1 MIHKFILAG
10 VILIQIFP
18 SSVFAQDSEIRIEI
32 ERETRKKVNIAIP
45 EFVLEA
51 NYEDPSGLGKE
62 SRKILEND
70 LKLSEQFDLID
81 PSVYKETA
89 LLEQMRSTVD
99 YNSWSQMG
107 AQWLLKTN
115 YRINPLDKSYNVT
128 FRLYETA
135 TEQFLLGKRYTS
147 TKKFLRKSMHRFAD
161 EIVLQLTGKRGIA
174 ETKIAFLSEVN
185 GSKEI
190 FTVDFDGNGLTRI
203 TDENSIILTPAWSPD
218 GGWIVYTSYAAR
230 NPDLVM
236 ISALGNKRRTLLK
249 LPGLNAAPAWSPNGQ
264 RIAMVLSKD
273 RNSEI
278 YVLEKNFGLKRL
290 TRHFNIDTSP
300 TWSPDGNKIAFT
312 SDRSGT
318 GAPQIYVMP
327 VAFGDEKGVKR
338 ISFGSGYN
346 DDPSWS
352 PDGDKIA
359 YTARVGKKFQ
369 IKVYDLNTK
378 KSKQFTFGPGS
389 SEQPAWS
396 ADGRFIVY
404 RHRENGKLQ
413 IVTKPIAGGKE
424 RQLTFSKG
432 GGYSPAW
439 SPYPRRR

>member
-1 MIHKFILAG
+1 MILKFILPA
-10 VILIQIFP
+10 VFVIQIFA
-18 SSVFAQDSEIRIEI
+18 SSVFAQDSKIRIEL

-45 EFVLEA
+45 EFVLEE
-51 NYEDPSGLGKE
+51 NYEDPSGLGEE

-70 LKLSEQFDLID
+70 LKLSEQFVLVD
-81 PSVYKETA
+81 PGVYKEIA
-89 LLEQMRSTVD
+89 LLERNRSTVD
-99 YNSWSQMG
+99 YNSWNQMG
-107 AQWLLKTN
+107 AQWLLKTQ
-115 YRINPLDKSYNVT
+115 YKINPLDKSFNVT
-128 FRLYETA
+128 FRLYETT
-135 TEQFLLGKRYTS
+135 TERFILGKRYTS
-147 TKKFLRKSMHRFAD
+147 TKKFLRKIIHRFAD
-161 EIVLQLTGKRGIA
+161 EIVLQLTGKRGVA
-174 ETKIAFLSEVN
+174 ETVIAFLSQVN

-190 FTVDFDGNGLTRI
+190 YTVDFDGEGLRKVTN
-203 TDENSIILTPAWSPD
+203 ENSIILTPAWSPD

-236 ISALGNKRRTLLK
+236 ISSSGQKRRTLLK

-300 TWSPDGNKIAFT
+300 TWSPDGKRIAFT

-318 GAPQIYVMP
+318 GAPQIYIMS
-327 VAFGDEKGVKR
+327 VASGDKEGVKR

-369 IKVYDLNTK
+369 IKIYDLNTK

-396 ADGRFIVY
+396 PDGKFLVY

-413 IVTKPIAGGKE
+413 IVAKSIIGGKA
-424 RQLTFSKG
+424 RQLTFVKG

-439 SPYPRRR
+439 SPYTRR

>member
-1 MIHKFILAG
+1 MIFKTILAA

-18 SSVFAQDSEIRIEI
+18 SSVPAQNSKIRIEL

-45 EFVLEA
+45 EFVLEK

-70 LKLSEQFDLID
+70 LKLSEQFVLID

-89 LLEQMRSTVD
+89 LLEQTRKTVD
-99 YNSWSQMG
+99 YHSWNQMG

-115 YRINPLDKSYNVT
+115 YKINPLDKSFNVT

-135 TEQFLLGKRYTS
+135 TERFLLGKRYTS
-147 TKKFLRKSMHRFAD
+147 TKKFLRKIIHRFAD
-161 EIVLQLTGKRGIA
+161 EIVLQLTGKRGVA

-185 GSKEI
+185 RSKEI
-190 FTVDFDGNGLTRI
+190 YTVDFDGNGLSKI

-230 NPDLVM
+230 NPDLVI
-236 ISALGNKRRTLLK
+236 ISSSGHKRRTLLK

-278 YVLEKNFGLKRL
+278 YVLEKTFGLKRL

-300 TWSPDGNKIAFT
+300 TWSPNGKKIAFT

-318 GAPQIYVMP
+318 GAPQIYVMT
-327 VAFGDEKGVKR
+327 VNTGDRKGVKR

-359 YTARVGKKFQ
+359 YTARVGRKFQ

-396 ADGRFIVY
+396 PDGRFIVY
-404 RHRENGKLQ
+404 RHREKEQMQ
-413 IVTKPIAGGKE
+413 IVTKSINGGKA
-424 RQLTFSKG
+424 RQLTFVKG

-439 SPYPRRR
+439 SPYPRR

>member
-1 MIHKFILAG
+1 MILKIILTA
-10 VILIQIFP
+10 VIFIQIFP
-18 SSVFAQDSEIRIEI
+18 SFVFAKDSKIRIEL
-32 ERETRKKVNIAIP
+32 ERETSKKVNIAIP
-45 EFVLEA
+45 AFVLEKT
-51 NYEDPSGLGKE
+51 YEDPSGLGKE
-62 SRKILEND
+62 SLEILEND
-70 LKLSEQFDLID
+70 LKLSEHFDLID
-81 PSVYKETA
+81 RSVFKEIA
-89 LLEQMRSTVD
+89 VLERTRKTVD
-99 YNSWSQMG
+99 YDRWNQMG
-107 AQWLLKTN
+107 AQWLLKTE
-115 YRINPLDKSYNVT
+115 YKINPLDNSFNVT

-135 TEQFLLGKRYTS
+135 TKRFLLGKRYTS
-147 TKKFLRKSMHRFAD
+147 TKKFLRKIIHRFAD

-174 ETKIAFLSEVN
+174 GTRIAFLSAKN
-185 GSKEI
+185 GSKEVY
-190 FTVDFDGNGLTRI
+190 TVDFDGNGLRKI

-236 ISALGNKRRTLLK
+236 ISASGSKRRTLLK

-300 TWSPDGNKIAFT
+300 TWSPDGARIAFT

-318 GAPQIYVMP
+318 GAPQIYIMEVKS
-327 VAFGDEKGVKR
+327 GDKGGVKR

-369 IKVYDLNTK
+369 IKLYDLNTK

-396 ADGRFIVY
+396 PDGRFIVY

-413 IVTKPIAGGKE
+413 IVTKSVNGGKA
-424 RQLTFSKG
+424 RQLTFVKG

-439 SPYPRRR
+439 SPYTRR

>member
-1 MIHKFILAG
+1 MILKIILTA
-10 VILIQIFP
+10 VIVVQMFP
-18 SSVFAQDSEIRIEI
+18 AFVFAKDSKIRIEL

-45 EFVLEA
+45 EFVLEPT
-51 NYEDPSGLGKE
+51 YEDPAGLGKE
-62 SRKILEND
+62 SLEILKND

-81 PSVYKETA
+81 PAMFKELA
-89 LLEQMRSTVD
+89 LLEQKRKTVD
-99 YNSWSQMG
+99 YNSWDQMG
-107 AQWLLKTN
+107 AQWLLKTE
-115 YRINPLDKSYNVT
+115 YKINPLDKSFNVT

-135 TEQFLLGKRYTS
+135 TERFLLGKRYTS
-147 TKKFLRKSMHRFAD
+147 TKKFLRRIIHRFAD
-161 EIVLQLTGKRGIA
+161 EVVLQLTGKRGIA
-174 ETKIAFLSEVN
+174 GTKIAFLSASN

-190 FTVDFDGNGLTRI
+190 YTVDFDGNGLRKI
-203 TDENSIILTPAWSPD
+203 TNENSIILTPAWSPD

-236 ISALGNKRRTLLK
+236 ISSTGQKRRTLLK

-264 RIAMVLSKD
+264 QIAMVLSKD

-300 TWSPDGNKIAFT
+300 TWSPEGNKIAFT

-318 GAPQIYVMP
+318 GAPQIYIMEVKT
-327 VAFGDEKGVKR
+327 GDKGGVKR
-338 ISFGSGYN
+338 LSFGSGYN
-346 DDPSWS
+346 DDPAWS

-369 IKVYDLNTK
+369 IKVYDLKSK

-396 ADGRFIVY
+396 PDGRFIVY

-413 IVTKPIAGGKE
+413 IVTKSVNGGKA
-424 RQLTFSKG
+424 RQLTFTKG

-439 SPYPRRR
+439 SPYSKR

>member
-1 MIHKFILAG
+1 MILKTILAALL
-10 VILIQIFP
+10 LIQIFP
-18 SSVFAQDSEIRIEI
+18 SSVSAQDSKIRIEL

-45 EFVLEA
+45 EFVLEE
-51 NYEDPSGLGKE
+51 NYEDPSGLGNE

-70 LKLSEQFDLID
+70 LKLSEQFVLVD
-81 PSVYKETA
+81 PSVYQDIA
-89 LLEQMRSTVD
+89 LLERTRKTVD

-115 YRINPLDKSYNVT
+115 YKINPLDKSFNVT

-135 TEQFLLGKRYTS
+135 TERFILGKRYTS
-147 TKKFLRKSMHRFAD
+147 TKKFLRKIIHRFAD
-161 EIVLQLTGKRGIA
+161 EIVLQLTGKRGVA
-174 ETKIAFLSEVN
+174 ETVIAFLSEDD

-190 FTVDFDGNGLTRI
+190 FTVDFDGHGLRKI
-203 TDENSIILTPAWSPD
+203 SDENSIILTPAWSPD

-236 ISALGNKRRTLLK
+236 ISSSGQKRRTLLK

-300 TWSPDGNKIAFT
+300 TWSPDGKKIAFT

-318 GAPQIYVMP
+318 GAPQIYIMSVDS
-327 VAFGDEKGVKR
+327 GDKKGVKR

-369 IKVYDLNTK
+369 IKIYDLNTK

-396 ADGRFIVY
+396 PDGQFIVY
-404 RHRENGKLQ
+404 RHRENGQLQ
-413 IVTKPIAGGKE
+413 IVTKSIIGGKA
-424 RQLTFSKG
+424 RQLTFVKG

-439 SPYPRRR
+439 SPYIRR